1 MPKQERRHIV
11 SVVLTGLLCLVNL
24 LLLSACSPTERGKVD
39 ELNGISYAFHYVSL
53 DSTELYARKA
63 FRLADNQRL
72 HDAQAEALNNLAFVN
87 IARMQ
92 YAEAKHQLDSIPQ
105 ITDNQI
111 ELLVAAIQQM
121 RLCQRE
127 SRNKEFYEFY
137 EQAKRAL
144 SRIDEDHNR
153 LSERQSKRMV
163 YARSELA
170 CVVSTYYYYVGLEQN
185 SSEELLRINV
195 REVEQDTAQYLNYL
209 YQVGAGGIIQAATRQ
224 EVAQQ
229 EWDYLV
235 YCYQL
240 AQTAGNVYWKANSM
254 QALSEHLTDEEV
266 GRQLMA
272 DNQPTVQMVNVEN
285 VPDSLLAGYLA
296 EKSLELF
303 MEYGDVYQVAGS
315 YRTLASCYWTLGDYN
330 ASGYYLEKALAD
342 TMIYQA
348 PDLVASIR
356 EKLSLTYSAIDDKPR
371 SDENRSIYIDLQEQT
386 RQDRQLEARADRLA
400 RNGVQLNFMI
410 AAVVMM
416 IAAVVFSI
424 FLFDYLRRR
433 KARKN
438 PIEKLLEPLKEWE
451 RDNTMFLNDLNE
463 KYEEVN
469 EACSMSRLYIQN
481 NKRRN
486 VENRAKVFLVNSVT
500 PLIDRMTNEV
510 SCLMNR
516 QETPDVRTGRYHYIA
531 EITEKINEYNAVL
544 TEWIQLQQGQ
554 LSLKIETFRLQDVFN
569 IVARSRMAFQLRD
582 IELVVEPTDDVVKAD
597 RILTLFMINT
607 MADNARKFTPKG
619 GRVVVSSQQADDYVE
634 IAIEDNGEGMDE
646 AQLSGLFDH
655 KVKGGHGFGLMNCK
669 GIIEKY
675 RKTSQLFRV
684 CTIQAESRKGE
695 GSRFSFRLPKGVA
708 HTVRTMVTLLMVLT
722 LGSSP
727 FSASAQSSQPSK
739 LLTEAMAYA
748 DSTYQ
753 CNLDGRYQQAMFY
766 ADNAWQCIVSDVA
779 LKYEQQQVDV
789 VQQESAEPLELQWYH
804 QGIDT
809 DYDLIVFLRN
819 EIAVAALALHQWDV
833 YQQNNRIYTL
843 LYKEK
848 SADKR
853 LGDYVQTM
861 QRQETNKTIAVAL
874 LVLLLVAIVVA
885 YYMLYERH
893 RIYFRSCV
901 EQVERINEML
911 LSEMTAEQKLS
922 ALDASISPSAM
933 PDQLQHIVGQIKDA
947 LQRAVET
954 ERSQQLSI
962 ELAGD
967 ELRRA
972 EYENQKLHVSNNVL
986 DNCLSALKHE
996 TMYYPSRIRQL
1007 IDGTDNNLPAIQ
1019 ELLAYYKDLYT
1030 MLSAQA
1036 MRQIDEVRPES
1047 RKVQLADV
1055 LGTQIAYTDTG
1066 QQVMGDE
1073 TMLSYLFELLVR
1085 QSGQQKL
1092 SATVSQ
1098 RSNSYVDVRLP
1109 MTSLPYRDF
1118 FVPSMQNV
1126 PLLICRQIL
1135 RDNSE
1140 ATNLRGCGIV
1150 AEQQADGSTVFRVIM
1165 PALSPLP
1172 INRSE
1177 SQSIP

>member
-1 MPKQERRHIV
+1 MR
-11 SVVLTGLLCLVNL
+11 
-24 LLLSACSPTERGKVD
+24 
-39 ELNGISYAFHYVSL
+39 
-53 DSTELYARKA
+53 
-63 FRLADNQRL
+63 
-72 HDAQAEALNNLAFVN
+72 
-87 IARMQ
+87 
-92 YAEAKHQLDSIPQ
+92 YAEATRQLDSIQ
-105 ITDNQI
+105 GLTDNQI

-137 EQAKRAL
+137 EQAKHAL
-144 SRIDEDHNR
+144 NRIDEDHEW
-153 LSERQSKRMV
+153 LTARQQQRMV
-163 YARSELA
+163 YARSELS

-185 SSEELLRINV
+185 SSEELMRISV
-195 REVEQDTAQYLNYL
+195 RDVEQDTAQYLNYL
-209 YQVGAGGIIQAATRQ
+209 YQVGAGGIIHTGTRQ
-224 EVAQQ
+224 EVAQK

-235 YCYQL
+235 NCYQL
-240 AQTAGNVYWKANSM
+240 AESTGILYWQANSM

-266 GRQLMA
+266 GAQLMA
-272 DNQPTVQMVNVEN
+272 ENQPSIQLVNVEN
-285 VPDSLLAGYLA
+285 VPDSMLAGYLA

-303 MEYGDVYQVAGS
+303 LEYGDVYQVAGS
-315 YRTLASCYWTLGDYN
+315 YRTLASCYWALGDYN
-330 ASGYYLEKALAD
+330 ASGFYLEKALAD
-342 TMIYQA
+342 TLIHQA

-356 EKLSLTYSAIDDKPR
+356 EKLSLTYSAIDDKLR

-400 RNGVQLNFMI
+400 RNGVQLNWMI

-416 IAAVVFSI
+416 IVAVVFSI

-433 KARKN
+433 KAKKN
-438 PIEKLLEPLKEWE
+438 PIGKLLEPLREWE
-451 RDNTMFLNDLNE
+451 RNNTLYLNNLNE
-463 KYEEVN
+463 KFEEVN

-481 NKRRN
+481 NKKRN
-486 VENRAKVFLVNSVT
+486 VENRAKVFLVGSVT

-510 SCLMNR
+510 SCLINR
-516 QETPDVRTGRYHYIA
+516 QESQEVRTGRYHYIA
-531 EITEKINEYNAVL
+531 ELTEKINEYNTVL

-554 LSLKIETFRLQDVFN
+554 LSLKIETFRVQDVFD
-569 IVARSRMAFQLRD
+569 IVARSRMSFQLRD
-582 IELVVEPTDDVVKAD
+582 IELVVQPTDDVVKAD

-619 GRVVVSSQQADDYVE
+619 GKVVISSQSTADYVE

-646 AQLSGLFDH
+646 EQLSGLFDH

-684 CTIQAESRKGE
+684 CTIQAESRKGK
-695 GSRFSFRLPKGVA
+695 GSRFSFRLPKGVV
-708 HTVRTMVTLLMVLT
+708 HTIRSAVLLLTMLT
-722 LGSSP
+722 MGSVVASP
-727 FSASAQSSQPSK
+727 SSQPTKPSA
-739 LLTEAMAYA
+739 LMSEAMACA

-753 CNLDGRYQQAMFY
+753 CNIEGRYQQAMFY
-766 ADNAWQCIVSDVA
+766 ANNAWQCIVRDVETR
-779 LKYEQQQVDV
+779 YGQQQVDIIL
-789 VQQESAEPLELQWYH
+789 QESTEPLELQWYH

-874 LVLLLVAIVVA
+874 LILLLIAIVVA

-893 RIYFRSCV
+893 RIYFRVCV
-901 EQVERINEML
+901 EQVEQINEML
-911 LSEMTAEQKLS
+911 LNDIPAEQKLV
-922 ALDASISPSAM
+922 ALDARTSPSAM
-933 PDQLQHIVGQIKDA
+933 PEQLQSIVGQIKEA
-947 LQRAVET
+947 LLRAVET

-962 ELAGD
+962 ELAAD

-972 EYENQKLHVSNNVL
+972 AYENQKLHVSNNVL

-996 TMYYPSRIRQL
+996 TMYYPSRIHQL
-1007 IDGTDNNLPAIQ
+1007 IDGTDNNLPAMQ
-1019 ELLAYYKDLYT
+1019 ELLAYYKDLYSI
-1030 MLSAQA
+1030 LSAQA
-1036 MRQIDEVRPES
+1036 MRQVDEIRPEC
-1047 RKVQLADV
+1047 RKVLLSDV
-1055 LGTQIAYTDTG
+1055 LGSQIACDNSTVV
-1066 QQVMGDE
+1066 VMGDD
-1073 TMLSYLFELLVR
+1073 TLLHYMFELLQR
-1085 QSGQQKL
+1085 QSGQQNLHASL
-1092 SATVSQ
+1092 SQ
-1098 RSNSYVDVRLP
+1098 HGDHYIDVQLP
-1109 MTSLPYRDF
+1109 MQTLRHRDF
-1118 FVPSMQNV
+1118 FVPTLQNI

-1140 ATNLRGCGIV
+1140 ATNLRGSGIV
-1150 AEQQADGSTVFRVIM
+1150 AERAADGSTLFRITI
-1165 PALSPLP
+1165 PLHP
-1172 INRSE
+1172 SSINL
-1177 SQSIP
+1177 